1 MGDRLGSYGAIH
13 THNEQ
18 SVPMIESNSRTNRG
32 RVCYRAAMEKWKSL
46 LIIELDFFY
55 IHL

>member
-1 MGDRLGSYGAIH
+1 MGSYGAIH